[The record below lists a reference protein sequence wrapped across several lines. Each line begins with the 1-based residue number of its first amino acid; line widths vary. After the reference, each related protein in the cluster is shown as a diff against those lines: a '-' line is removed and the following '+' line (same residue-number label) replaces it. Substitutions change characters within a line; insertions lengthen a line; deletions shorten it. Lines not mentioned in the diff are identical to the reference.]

1 MPTLR
6 KTHSPSGNAFQPLP
20 TTPNRAI
27 DESKR
32 NILADSSPWSA
43 HHWSGARKNN
53 WYLAL
58 CAVDPSYEG
67 QGFGRELVAWG
78 LGWAREENVHASVIA
93 SKGNEKFYLRC
104 GFDEVV
110 GNCTEGEGNP
120 LNGVGGGDIL
130 FMYPK
135 VNGVDA

>member
-1 MPTLR
+1 M
-6 KTHSPSGNAFQPLP
+6 
-20 TTPNRAI
+20 TPNRAI

-32 NILADSSPWSA
+32 NVLADSFPWSS
-43 HHWSGARKNN
+43 HHWSGARAQN

-58 CAVDPSYEG
+58 CGVDPSYAG
-67 QGFGRELVAWG
+67 QGFGRELVRWG
-78 LGWAREENVHASVIA
+78 LDRAREEGVHASVVA
-93 SKGNEKFYLRC
+93 SKGNHKFYLRC

-130 FMYPK
+130 FMYPEDK
-135 VNGVDA
+135 NGAAK